1 MTRGLGCRVLRG
13 LIWRFVHLLWQDI
26 YSQSGEL
33 FLNHLN
39 AICIRLC
46 FEIRN
51 LLVQFAAK
59 SFGRT
64 FHAFLP
70 QLESQLH
77 WEARVYF
84 NCTEIPCGF
93 FLLQAWLFGHYHEWM
108 ARNWFKSLCTCSLLD
123 LVYYNEKQTIKKML
137 SKIHKPF
144 LKVNT
149 PYWFVKFVIA
159 LKFRVSRCSQGSLRR
174 RETLEIFIPKIKK

>member
-1 MTRGLGCRVLRG
+1 MQFKVYKAMFWDQKPFG
-13 LIWRFVHLLWQDI
+13 
-26 YSQSGEL
+26 
-33 FLNHLN
+33 
-39 AICIRLC
+39 AICSKIYWTYISC
-46 FEIRN
+46 ISSTTWKS
-51 LLVQFAAK
+51 AALGGTCL
-59 SFGRT
+59 F
-64 FHAFLP
+64 
-70 QLESQLH
+70 QLH
-77 WEARVYF
+77 WNSVR
-84 NCTEIPCGF
+84 F

>member
-1 MTRGLGCRVLRG
+1 MGPWLQGSPWPHLTVRPSSVTGHPFS
-13 LIWRFVHLLWQDI
+13 IWRIVSESLKCNI
-26 YSQSGEL
+26 KS
-33 FLNHLN
+33 
-39 AICIRLC
+39 IRLC

-59 SFGRT
+59 SIGRK
-64 FHAFLP
+64 FHAFSSTTWKSAALGGTC
-70 QLESQLH
+70 LFQLH
-77 WEARVYF
+77 WNSVR
-84 NCTEIPCGF
+84 F

-159 LKFRVSRCSQGSLRR
+159 LKFRVSRCSQGS
-174 RETLEIFIPKIKK
+174 